1 MIKTKF
7 SKCTAECGFLWC
19 TVSTG
24 YNFAKTC
31 ADLRICLRMFKGNF
45 PLNPL
50 HWKQTNQNN
59 FQIPIWDP
67 QQIPNTKLYGL
78 LEMFI
83 ITSWDPVASGF
94 AWNPWDAFHGS
105 GANETLQLWGRSI
118 PGQHHPWNTLH
129 ESWHT
134 GFNPLWCLL
143 QIQNVKSHIGK
154 STCNYWNWFK
164 YWHIVESTLGMGE
177 HQFVIGGSDLVNP
190 SVVYGCMHQNHSP
203 QEWMIMLN

>member
-1 MIKTKF
+1 
-7 SKCTAECGFLWC
+7 
-19 TVSTG
+19 
-24 YNFAKTC
+24 
-31 ADLRICLRMFKGNF
+31 
-45 PLNPL
+45 
-50 HWKQTNQNN
+50 
-59 FQIPIWDP
+59 
-67 QQIPNTKLYGL
+67 
-78 LEMFI
+78 MFI

-203 QEWMIMLN
+203 QEWMIILTHHSWVQWAQKSWNHNHITDFTCLCIKRRLTYDTNCCLGMASQNMSQ